1 MAAAAI
7 AAYTIAAAAAIIW
20 LVNYLPLAATRTS
33 AAQLLANP
41 LYATLIFLP
50 VFIGLLL
57 TILMGRF
64 WVWPYIYLAALLQS
78 MVPLGINFEEEI
90 FAYVTKVVLV
100 VFVLVAEG
108 FGLMGGKLLHRF
120 IGIAFFFGAGAWLL
134 IQGRHFFGSQPDGEQ
149 HNFLMTLA
157 GGLFFVHALVQ
168 VENYV
173 VEHRLPGSGR
183 WQLLGRLF
191 SEPAARARKDADGTA
206 DKVTA
211 GEPEPEIPGGDIVP
225 AGTETEEQPVTNQEE
240 QEPGLETAADNPEP
254 QDAEEPALD
263 EILSKAEKGSASSKK
278 RPRRKRKRH

>member
-7 AAYTIAAAAAIIW
+7 AAYTIAAAGGVIW
-20 LVNYLPLAATRTS
+20 LVNYLSTTATRTS
-33 AAQLLANP
+33 TAQLLANP
-41 LYATLIFLP
+41 LHAVIIFLP

-64 WVWPYIYLAALLQS
+64 WVWPYIYLAALMQS

-120 IGIAFFFGAGAWLL
+120 IGIAFFFGAGVWLL

-149 HNFLMTLA
+149 HNFLLALA
-157 GGLFFVHALVQ
+157 GGLFFIHALVQ

-173 VEHRLPGSGR
+173 VEHHRPGSRR
-183 WQLLGRLF
+183 WQLLARLF
-191 SEPAARARKDADGTA
+191 AESTGKKKGGDDVSVEAESTDNKPQPEPTDDEAEPAKVLAQPASNPQEPEPAAD
-206 DKVTA
+206 
-211 GEPEPEIPGGDIVP
+211 EPEQQ
-225 AGTETEEQPVTNQEE
+225 A
-240 QEPGLETAADNPEP
+240 
-254 QDAEEPALD
+254 AEEPVLD
-263 EILSKAEKGSASSKK
+263 EILGKAEKGSSGRKN
-278 RPRRKRKRH
+278 RTRRKRKQL